1 MKSAKK
7 PLVFLLILLVFIN
20 IFSSNIVFGATNS
33 EINLIFKELKN
44 DPILLPKLYQAG
56 VNYSSQGVTNQFID
70 NSLMAFIGNSL
81 DDIRAAYSSGDLNE
95 NNFKD
100 KLADIIVKR
109 AYSLDVF
116 MLAIISDAFPD
127 DIQTVLSKKV
137 PISFKALYDVLE
149 TKTKIIIGLIPNPNP
164 TEKPS
169 SNVSNLQPIPV
180 VNDNTVCAFLDM
192 EDYKWAKD
200 AVVALSTL
208 GIINGFSDTI
218 FSPSENVTREQF
230 AKMLAVAIKINIET
244 PKAKF
249 SDVKEDD
256 WFYSY
261 VCSMADLGYIKGI
274 DENLFGSG
282 YNITRQDMAVLMF
295 RIGESLNAFSQTE
308 ELQKFQ
314 DEKDISDY
322 AVNSVNTLK
331 AIGIVNGTPENNF
344 NPKSFAT
351 RAEAAQ
357 MLYNFY
363 KYITV
368 EK

>member
-81 DDIRAAYSSGDLNE
+81 DDIRASYSSGQMNND
-95 NNFKD
+95 NFKD
-100 KLADIIVKR
+100 KLADIIVNR

-137 PISFKALYDVLE
+137 PASFRALYDVLE
-149 TKTKIIIGLIPNPNP
+149 TKTKIIIGLIPNP
-164 TEKPS
+164 TDKPS

-180 VNDNTVCAFLDM
+180 VNENTVYKFLDM
-192 EDYKWAKD
+192 DDYKWAKD

-208 GIINGFSDTI
+208 GIINGMSNAVFA
-218 FSPSENVTREQF
+218 PSENVTREQF
-230 AKMLAVAIKINIET
+230 AKMLAVAIKIDLSS

-249 SDVKEDD
+249 SDVKADD
-256 WFYSY
+256 WFYPY
-261 VCSMADLGYIKGI
+261 VGAMADLGYIKGI
-274 DENLFGSG
+274 EENLFGAG

-295 RIGESLNAFSQTE
+295 RIGEALNAFSQTDA
-308 ELQKFQ
+308 LQKFQ
-314 DEKDISDY
+314 DENDISDY
-322 AVNSVNTLK
+322 AVNSVNTLR
-331 AIGIVNGTPENNF
+331 AIGILNGTPENNF

-363 KYITV
+363 KYITQT
-368 EK
+368 K